1 MSIHFHARL
10 PHANWQIA
18 TVTRLGSPLN
28 SDRISGWRVVVR
40 LRLETHLPAY
50 VLSDSLDR
58 KVPAHLRCNEWDWVP
73 YCFPGQ
79 RVWVQTQPHA
89 GSVVVIKMK
98 LNGDYAPAGLLESR
112 RRLSAGLFPPQNQG
126 KQKSTGLVASNFRL
140 N

>member
-1 MSIHFHARL
+1 MSNYFKAGL
-10 PHANWQIA
+10 PPANWQMA

-28 SDRISGWRVVVR
+28 SDRISGWRIVVR

-58 KVPAHLRCNEWDWVP
+58 KVPSHLRCNEWDWVP

-79 RVWVQTQPHA
+79 CVWVQTQTHA
-89 GSVVVIKMK
+89 GSVVVVKMK
-98 LNGDYAPAGLLESR
+98 LNEYYAPAGLLRSHRERTPWSFQPR
-112 RRLSAGLFPPQNQG
+112 NQG
-126 KQKSTGLVASNFRL
+126 TKEITGLEASEFRL